1 MDFNFTEE
9 HQMLLDTA
17 DKIARDFPRSYYVEC
32 AKTQTFPQAQWDAL
46 ASAGILG
53 INTPEAM
60 AVRGWAWWRWCCCR
74 SVWPTAAW
82 RSCFPSSTR
91 ASRSPAS
98 AAPVPRHRSSAGC
111 RPSPAARSAAVLPL
125 PSLTPAPTPS
135 RSRPSPEE
143 GDHFILNGNKLFIS
157 GINDAHQVLVV
168 AKTSTGEG
176 APELTLFVVDTDSA
190 GLSWDRMDTMLLNA
204 EGQFFVYF
212 DNVKVPR
219 ENVLGKVGRGIEVL
233 FDALN
238 PERMVVAA
246 GAIGGGRHALARGV
260 EYANERTI
268 FKGPIGAYQGLQH
281 PMAEARAQ
289 LEAASLLVL
298 KSAWLHD
305 QASRPRWSAT
315 LANVGSW
322 VGTDAAYKA
331 ADPRSSA
338 SVVTGSARLRHAEPL
353 HRRAAGQS
361 RPSTREMTLN
371 HIGIH
376 SGLAEV
382 VLSGALAASAGPQP
396 RSPTGPA
403 CVRAGRHGV
412 AKTAW

>member
-46 ASAGILG
+46 AGAGILG
-53 INTPEAM
+53 INTPEAYGGSGLGM
-60 AVRGWAWWRWCCCR
+60 VALVLLQERLAERGVAPLFFVVNQGIAVPSISRHGTEAQKQRWLPAIASGEKRCCFAITE
-74 SVWPTAAW
+74 PN
-82 RSCFPSSTR
+82 
-91 ASRSPAS
+91 
-98 AAPVPRHRSSAGC
+98 AGTNTFKIQTV
-111 RPSPAARSAAVLPL
+111 AK
-125 PSLTPAPTPS
+125 
-135 RSRPSPEE
+135 EE

-176 APELTLFVVDTDSA
+176 RAELTLFVVDTDSA

-305 QASRPRWSAT
+305 QGQPPKVVGDI
-315 LANVGSW
+315 ANMGKL

-331 ADPRSSA
+331 ADAALQCFGGYGFCESYDMLSHFIA
-338 SVVTGSARLRHAEPL
+338 ARLGKVAPIN
-353 HRRAAGQS
+353 
-361 RPSTREMTLN
+361 REMTLN
-371 HIGIH
+371 YIGEFIL
-376 SGLAEV
+376 GLPK
-382 VLSGALAASAGPQP
+382 SY
-396 RSPTGPA
+396 
-403 CVRAGRHGV
+403 
-412 AKTAW
+412 